1 MLDELECSTCD
12 KKNVVVYRDDKY
24 YCAKCYTKY
33 LKGLH
38 PTIKQT
44 IFRGDK
50 VWLTLD
56 IQ

>member
-1 MLDELECSTCD
+1 MIDELECSTCD

-24 YCAKCYTKY
+24 YCARCYTKY

-44 IFRGDK
+44 IFRGDN
-50 VWLTLD
+50 V
-56 IQ
+56 